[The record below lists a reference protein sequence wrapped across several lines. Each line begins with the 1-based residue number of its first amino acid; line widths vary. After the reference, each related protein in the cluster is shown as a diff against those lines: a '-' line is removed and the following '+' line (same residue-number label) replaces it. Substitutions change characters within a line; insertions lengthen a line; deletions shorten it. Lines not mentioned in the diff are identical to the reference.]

1 MRDGWFTITLPTP
14 RGSRMC
20 GKQRVCGRVIL
31 YVWQL
36 KELWA
41 HFAEVW
47 QIKDLRESG
56 VDSKGFAVEDA
67 DVFLEVWIL
76 KELAGSM
83 IESKGVVGAVA
94 SDNVADFADFP
105 EVWQAKGLAAEG
117 QKLGESALTGR
128 AGSGT
133 MPPDIPI
140 L

>member
-1 MRDGWFTITLPTP
+1 MRDGWFTMTLPTP
-14 RGSRMC
+14 PGVSD
-20 GKQRVCGRVIL
+20 
-31 YVWQL
+31 VWQTKSL
-36 KELWA
+36 REGDFVCVATKGVMA

>member
-1 MRDGWFTITLPTP
+1 
-14 RGSRMC
+14 MC

-36 KELWA
+36 KELSA
-41 HFAEVW
+41 HFAEVS

-56 VDSKGFAVEDA
+56 VDSKGFAVEVA

-76 KELAGSM
+76 KELAGTM
-83 IESKGVVGAVA
+83 VESKGVAGAVA
-94 SDNVADFADFP
+94 SDNVAHLGDSP
-105 EVWQAKGLAAEG
+105 EVWQAKGLEREG
-117 QKLGESALTGR
+117 QKSGESALTGR

-133 MPPDIPI
+133 IPPDIPI